1 MPPISIRSNSQE
13 KSKKNN
19 RRSLLLIIITLIF
32 SIAFF
37 GGVYIFLK
45 KAQQNQPKQP
55 AAQPTLPTL
64 PTLDIRTDTEI
75 PWEKKITCVVN
86 QTLGNSAEAFA
97 GKIKCHGG
105 YSSRYEKHSFSLELT
120 DKVSIAGLS
129 KDDDYILNAN
139 YIDKTFMRH
148 KISYDLFR
156 EMNPSANIAPSSSY
170 ANLRLNGKD
179 NGLYVIMQKVT
190 AKVARL
196 DKDDNGAMLFKE
208 PPIFHEIRLEN
219 PEEPE
224 NYYQQKFPKIKNQDC
239 KATMDSLHDF
249 LFHSSD
255 EIFAEK
261 ISYWFDLQNVIDWHI
276 LLLFTNNSDG
286 LLKNFYLYRIK
297 TGEPFRIIPWD
308 YDHSFGRDGDG
319 EKNLLTNIIDCNR
332 CVLLKRLMENPTLN
346 YTEQLAKR
354 YNELRAQGILSVE
367 HFKEMIKRNED
378 AMSGGLKRNFELWP
392 INDGNYF
399 DSASHQEE
407 VDLMIQYVGTR
418 LSQLDAKFS
427 KK

>member
-1 MPPISIRSNSQE
+1 MPSISLKSDSQE
-13 KSKKNN
+13 KAKKDN
-19 RRSLLLIIITLIF
+19 RRRLLVFILTLIF

-45 KAQQNQPKQP
+45 KAQQNQAKQQ
-55 AAQPTLPTL
+55 AQKTDL

-75 PWEKKITCVVN
+75 TWEKKIPCVVN
-86 QTLGNSAEAFA
+86 FTLGNSAEAFA

-105 YSSRYEKHSFSLELT
+105 YSSRYEKHSFSLELS
-120 DKVSIAGLS
+120 DKISIAGLP

-156 EMNPSANIAPSSSY
+156 EMNPTANIAPISSY
-170 ANLRLNGKD
+170 ANIQLNGKD

-190 AKVARL
+190 AKVAKL
-196 DKDDNGAMLFKE
+196 DKNDEGAMLFKE
-208 PPIFHEIRLEN
+208 PPVFHEKRLEN

-239 KATMDSLHDF
+239 KAILDSLHDF

-255 EIFAEK
+255 EIFAQK
-261 ISYWFDLQNVIDWHI
+261 VSYWFDLQNVIDWHI

-297 TGEPFRIIPWD
+297 SGEPFRIIPWD
-308 YDHSFGRDGDG
+308 YDQSFGRDGDG

-332 CVLLKRLMENPTLN
+332 CVLLKRLTENPLLD
-346 YTEQLAKR
+346 YPAQLTKR

-367 HFKEMIKRNED
+367 HFKEMVKQNED
-378 AMSGGLKRNFELWP
+378 AMAGGLKRNFELWP
-392 INDGNYF
+392 VNDKNYF
-399 DSASHQEE
+399 DGASHQEE
-407 VDLMIQYVGTR
+407 VDLMIQYVATR
-418 LSQLDAKFS
+418 LSQLDVQF
-427 KK
+427 KKK